1 MCLIRYSVCSTVQD
15 HLLPEAY
22 VTTMR
27 EHALD
32 KCPVSS
38 YEDVCRTFS
47 EDLGALPEDLFAT
60 FEKEPFASASLAQ
73 VHRATTSDGQ
83 HLAVKIQ
90 HAGLREHC
98 DVDTATIECGP
109 PLRCHVRA
117 RAGNG
122 SAGCTANLAC
132 PCPALSCTSF

>member
-1 MCLIRYSVCSTVQD
+1 MVLDVQD

-60 FEKEPFASASLAQ
+60 FEKEPIASASLAQ
-73 VHRATTSDGQ
+73 VHRATTADGQ
-83 HLAVKIQ
+83 HLAVKVQ

-98 DVDTATIECGP
+98 DVDTSTIECVP
-109 PLRCHVRA
+109 PLNVLWVPADFYTDFTSLRSVRGPTH
-117 RAGNG
+117 RNMPG
-122 SAGCTANLAC
+122 
-132 PCPALSCTSF
+132 TSG